1 MLSCGVF
8 TIILFSIIYIS
19 NGDELIVED
28 IVLDINKTQK
38 NNISELQHLPDL
50 SNVLNC
56 RYCVICFKRINNI
69 QQISF
74 CKNKCAVYHSS
85 CYRNWLSVLEIS
97 NKNNNRQNN
106 ISSDKGASRA
116 LCPHCNNQE
125 YQVGNVARNHD
136 IFNITTTPNNI
147 RTDIL
152 VCLLIVI
159 LIAVTAVVS
168 NHIIDY

>member
-56 RYCVICFKRINNI
+56 RYCVICFKRI
-69 QQISF
+69 
-74 CKNKCAVYHSS
+74 
-85 CYRNWLSVLEIS
+85 
-97 NKNNNRQNN
+97 NN